1 MLLKGVRIGFAVTG
15 SFCTFAKIIPQVE
28 KLVNEGAEVIP
39 IISESVNQYDTRFN
53 KAEDFKNTLQAMT
66 GRKPISSIVEA
77 EPIGPKALLDILVIA
92 PCTGN
97 TISKIANAI
106 TDSSVTMACKAHL
119 RNMRP
124 VVIAVS
130 TNDGLGANAK
140 NIGVLLNMK
149 NIYMVPFG
157 QDDPI
162 KKCTSLVADFDQ
174 ILPTVINAQQNYQIQ
189 PLLVCSKI

>member
-1 MLLKGVRIGFAVTG
+1 MLLKGVRVGFAITG
-15 SFCTFAKIIPQVE
+15 SFCTFAKTIPQIQS
-28 KLVNEGAEVIP
+28 LVNEGAEVLS
-39 IISESVNQYDTRFN
+39 IISESVNDFDTRFGM
-53 KAEDFKNTLQAMT
+53 AEDLKNTLQLIT
-66 GRKPISSIVEA
+66 GKKPINTIVDA
-77 EPIGPKALLDILVIA
+77 EPIGPKALFDILVIA

-97 TISKIANAI
+97 TIAKIANAI
-106 TDSSVTMACKAHL
+106 TDGPVTMACKAHL

-130 TNDGLGANAK
+130 TNDGLSANAK
-140 NIGVLLNMK
+140 NIGTLLNMK

-174 ILPTVINAQQNYQIQ
+174 ILPAVLSALQNSQMQ
-189 PLLVCSKI
+189 PILVHKS

>member
-1 MLLKGVRIGFAVTG
+1 MLLEGVRVGFAITG
-15 SFCTFAKIIPQVE
+15 SFCTFAKTIPQIE
-28 KLVNEGAEVIP
+28 ILVKEGADVLP
-39 IISESVNQYDTRFN
+39 IISESVDKYDTRFGTSDDL
-53 KAEDFKNTLQAMT
+53 KKKLTLIT
-66 GRKPISSIVEA
+66 GKKPISTIVEA
-77 EPIGPKALLDILVIA
+77 EPIGPKGLLDILVIA

-106 TDSSVTMACKAHL
+106 TDGPVTMACKAHL

-130 TNDGLGANAK
+130 TNDGLSTNAK
-140 NIGVLLNMK
+140 NIGTLLNMK
-149 NIYMVPFG
+149 NIFMVPFG

-174 ILPTVINAQQNYQIQ
+174 ILFAVQNALQNIQ
-189 PLLVCSKI
+189 MQPVLVGNK

>member
-1 MLLKGVRIGFAVTG
+1 MLLEGVRVGFAITG
-15 SFCTFAKIIPQVE
+15 SFCTLAKTVPQVE
-28 KLVNEGAEVIP
+28 VLVNEGAVVTTIL
-39 IISESVNQYDTRFN
+39 SDSVNNYDTRFGT
-53 KAEDFKNTLQAMT
+53 AEDLKNKLQVIT
-66 GRKPISSIVEA
+66 GRKSLTTIVEA

-97 TISKIANAI
+97 TIAKIANAI
-106 TDSSVTMACKAHL
+106 TDGPVTMACKAHL

-130 TNDGLGANAK
+130 TNDGLSANAR
-140 NIGVLLNMK
+140 NIGVLLNTK

-157 QDDPI
+157 QDDPV

-174 ILPTVINAQQNYQIQ
+174 ILPTVLGALQNNQMQ
-189 PLLVCSKI
+189 PILIRS